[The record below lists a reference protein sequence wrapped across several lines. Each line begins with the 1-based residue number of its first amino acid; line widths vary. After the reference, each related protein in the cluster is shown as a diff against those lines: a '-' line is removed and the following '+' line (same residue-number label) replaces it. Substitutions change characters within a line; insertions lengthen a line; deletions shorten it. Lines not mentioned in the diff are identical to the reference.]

1 MNLCWTW
8 TYDQLDDIGK
18 GGIDETADQ
27 RAESLGESVAGVRDD
42 GRQRDDGQ
50 EVEGRDQERT
60 PGGLASDVA
69 EGDKDEQQVEAR
81 QLLGRRP
88 QQPAGDADSSLRLRS
103 PSVRL
108 GGAAARAA
116 RCFAHGCPLCRQET
130 EGNLANPSR
139 RGRRSCHGECQ
150 ALAGLSSCGEPRGP
164 GHLLD
169 TYGGA
174 VGPAAH
180 CSPACPVPKT
190 YSDIFFTPAK
200 RPAWLKNKRST
211 YTQSPR
217 RQRDCRIC
225 CGGE

>member
-60 PGGLASDVA
+60 PGGLARDVA
-69 EGDKDEQQVEAR
+69 EGDKDEQQVAAR

-103 PSVRL
+103 PSGRL

-169 TYGGA
+169 TYGGGGGTCCALRTCLPSA
-174 VGPAAH
+174 VFLQRH
-180 CSPACPVPKT
+180 
-190 YSDIFFTPAK
+190 FFHSSKAPGMAQK
-200 RPAWLKNKRST
+200 
-211 YTQSPR
+211 
-217 RQRDCRIC
+217 
-225 CGGE
+225 

>member
-88 QQPAGDADSSLRLRS
+88 RRPAGGAGAARRRRA
-103 PSVRL
+103 PAGRR
-108 GGAAARAA
+108 GGAA
-116 RCFAHGCPLCRQET
+116 
-130 EGNLANPSR
+130 
-139 RGRRSCHGECQ
+139 
-150 ALAGLSSCGEPRGP
+150 
-164 GHLLD
+164 
-169 TYGGA
+169 
-174 VGPAAH
+174 
-180 CSPACPVPKT
+180 
-190 YSDIFFTPAK
+190 
-200 RPAWLKNKRST
+200 
-211 YTQSPR
+211 
-217 RQRDCRIC
+217 
-225 CGGE
+225 